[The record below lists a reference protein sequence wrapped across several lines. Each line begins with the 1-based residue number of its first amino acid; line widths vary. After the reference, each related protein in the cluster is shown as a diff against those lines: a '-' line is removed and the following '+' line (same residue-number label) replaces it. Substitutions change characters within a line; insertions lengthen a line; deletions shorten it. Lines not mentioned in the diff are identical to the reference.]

1 MIQRA
6 AAWVSAGW
14 LLGAAAAT
22 ASGDV
27 LPLEAGGCD
36 KHQAGDVCKTPAG
49 SPGRCAYR
57 RFTRTLPPLPDHP
70 PATQTYERLVCEAQP
85 AGKGRPWVWIVTLG
99 LVSMAA
105 AVGAAATLGV
115 LLVLARR
122 RRGRG

>member
-6 AAWVSAGW
+6 AAWISAGF
-14 LLGAAAAT
+14 LLSVAT
-22 ASGDV
+22 AASGDV
-27 LPLEAGGCD
+27 LPPEAGSCD
-36 KHQAGDVCKTPAG
+36 RRQAGDVCKTPAG

-70 PATQTYERLVCEAQP
+70 TATQTYERLVCEAQP
-85 AGKGRPWVWIVTLG
+85 AGKGRPWVWIVALG
-99 LVSMAA
+99 LVSMVA
-105 AVGAAATLGV
+105 AVGAAATLGA